1 MAINFAIINF
11 NAPTRP
17 SFLLRE
23 CVTPLLSEYLSS
35 MCLLPADTDQRHV
48 YVPDVQFGLLVGSVY
63 WAPLELRPSLPDV
76 LSTDMEPDVSLI
88 AHLQVVLGSILGFY

>member
-1 MAINFAIINF
+1 M
-11 NAPTRP
+11 
-17 SFLLRE
+17 
-23 CVTPLLSEYLSS
+23 
-35 MCLLPADTDQRHV
+35 
-48 YVPDVQFGLLVGSVY
+48 YVPDVQVGLLVGSVY